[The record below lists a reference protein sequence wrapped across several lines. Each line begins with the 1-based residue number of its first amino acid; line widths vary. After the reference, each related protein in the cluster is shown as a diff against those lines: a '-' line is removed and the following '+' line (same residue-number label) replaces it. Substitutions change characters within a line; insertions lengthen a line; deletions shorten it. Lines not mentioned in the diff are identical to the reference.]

1 MSAALFHPSFD
12 AALKELLLL
21 NLPNHTK
28 AFASKADFE
37 KNHTYAPTV
46 DVIDSAK
53 FLRFNTKKFTNI
65 LIFDIDAFPSF
76 DFKPSLLMMHEHFYN
91 LTGFEPTWTLQ
102 TERGYHIALVLKEG
116 LFNTHKD
123 NTTPTNHY
131 QALLTLKQTISSL
144 IDADSNASNRTHGI
158 WRNPLTHTHHFTGKT
173 YTLEDLLYEFDIP
186 LKKERPK
193 FTTGQLLSNNTS
205 LTMKRNPHN
214 KILATIDEGFYV
226 GHRNKYLFAYGYK
239 LLFENRA
246 LETSL
251 ESLIAQENF
260 SYEEP
265 LTSYEVKMITASIL
279 KLLPTMYTSTT
290 MKQRGKLSNLMWKL
304 NIHGTSQRRAFA
316 GWYTSKKRRTST
328 LKEITHT
335 MIDAFEKGKTLST
348 AQLAT
353 QVQKSKKTIQRY
365 GQTYNLKSFVFL
377 HWHKAN
383 AKKAASAKNL
393 HKIDIRP
400 FVQDEVLRSL
410 AYGFAPFTPS
420 LSVLN
425 KDHTRKTLYFKAL
438 YPLIA

>member
-12 AALKELLLL
+12 TTLKALLLL

-37 KNHTYAPTV
+37 KNHTYEPTV
-46 DVIDSAK
+46 SVIDTAK

-76 DFKPSLLMMHEHFYN
+76 DFKPSLSMMHDHFYN
-91 LTGFEPTWTLQ
+91 LTGFEPTWTLT
-102 TERGYHIALVLKEG
+102 TERGYHIALVLERG
-116 LFNTHKD
+116 IFNTHKD
-123 NTTPTNHY
+123 NSTPTNHY

-173 YTLEDLLYEFDIP
+173 HTLEDLLYEFDIP
-186 LKKERPK
+186 LKKERPQ
-193 FTTGQLLSNNTS
+193 FVTGQLLSNDIQ

-214 KILATIDEGFYV
+214 KILSAINEGFYV

-251 ESLIAQENF
+251 HSLISKENF
-260 SYEEP
+260 SYKEP
-265 LTSYEVKMITASIL
+265 LTSYEIKMITASIL

-290 MKQRGKLSNLMWKL
+290 MKQRGKLSNLLWKL
-304 NIHGTSQRRAFA
+304 NIHGTSKRRAFA
-316 GWYTSKKRRTST
+316 GWYTSKERRTST
-328 LKEITHT
+328 LKQITQT
-335 MIDAFEKGKTLST
+335 MIDAFDTGKTLT
-348 AQLAT
+348 TKQLAT

-365 GQTYNLKSFVFL
+365 EETYHLKSFVFL

-383 AKKAASAKNL
+383 AKRAASAKTL

-400 FVQDEVLRSL
+400 FVQEEVVRSL
-410 AYGFAPFTPS
+410 AYHFSSFTPS
-420 LSVLN
+420 LSVLD
-425 KDHTRKTLYFKAL
+425 KDRTRKNLYLKAL